1 MRRQRFKVN
10 RTDSIIGCPQK
21 RKKTLSS
28 QVNGD
33 QVALQVGSP
42 QPSNP
47 VFREKKKTAIKFQ
60 GQKHFYELVRIKVGH
75 GYPVIEYGVCSV

>member
-1 MRRQRFKVN
+1 M
-10 RTDSIIGCPQK
+10 
-21 RKKTLSS
+21 
-28 QVNGD
+28 NGD

-42 QPSNP
+42 QPGNP

-75 GYPVIEYGVCSV
+75 GYPVIE

>member
-1 MRRQRFKVN
+1 MVVL
-10 RTDSIIGCPQK
+10 K
-21 RKKTLSS
+21 RERKLLSS
-28 QVNGD
+28 LANGD